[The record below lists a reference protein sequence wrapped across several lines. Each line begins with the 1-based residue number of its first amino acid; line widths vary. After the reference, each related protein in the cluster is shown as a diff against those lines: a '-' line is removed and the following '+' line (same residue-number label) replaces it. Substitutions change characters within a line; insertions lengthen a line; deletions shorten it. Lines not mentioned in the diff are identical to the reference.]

1 MGASVVLWAG
11 KRLSD
16 EEELKT
22 RRMVALLQRV
32 GDEEGVE
39 ELSRFL
45 PERQGDWTPDEL
57 EAGAH
62 NGPWLS
68 FGARVSG
75 PASYT

>member
-1 MGASVVLWAG
+1 LGASVVLWAG

-22 RRMVALLQRV
+22 RRMVALLQRT
-32 GDEEGVE
+32 GDDEGVE

-45 PERQGDWTPDEL
+45 PERQAEWTPDQL

-62 NGPWLS
+62 EGPWLQLGGGLRDPRS
-68 FGARVSG
+68 
-75 PASYT
+75 